1 MQNTQNNTEIDIWE
15 KALLEELDNLKKCQN
30 EKQIDSCMKCKLI
43 IGCNIRKK
51 YVNAVYQ
58 SMNKGQGGGF
68 EF

>member
-1 MQNTQNNTEIDIWE
+1 MQNTQNNQLDKWEETLEI
-15 KALLEELDNLKKCQN
+15 ELKNLKECQSK
-30 EKQIDSCMKCKLI
+30 KQVDSCIKCELI
-43 IGCNIRKK
+43 IGCTIRKK